1 MAKTSIEWSDQVL
14 NFIEARKD
22 ASTCDPVSAGCR
34 SCFAQV
40 FAKRLK
46 GVEKS
51 KGQTDG
57 LYHTNNETIKV
68 NFEVLD
74 RRLKELPSKPQRV
87 FLESMSD
94 LFHKEIPIGDI
105 ARVMNFCSSY
115 PQHTFLIL
123 TKRYERLQSFI
134 ERYTEYYDEIPENI
148 KFGVS
153 ICDNKDLQMFL
164 DYGSNDID
172 YKFFVSFEPL
182 LEKLNIGYSWGETFL
197 DEVMENL
204 VNHVIV
210 GAETGNRK
218 RPFEE
223 EWALDI
229 LEVARKY
236 NIPFFFKKQYKD
248 GEWTNKLDG
257 KEYLEFPKE
266 D

>member
-74 RRLKELPSKPQRV
+74 RRLKELPKKPQRV

-94 LFHKEIPIGDI
+94 LFHKEIPNEDI
-105 ARVMNFCSSY
+105 AQVLFMLYDY
-115 PQHTFLIL
+115 PQHEFLIL
-123 TKRYERLQSFI
+123 TKRYKRLCEVTYLIDF
-134 ERYTEYYDEIPENI
+134 PEHI
-148 KFGVS
+148 HFGIS
-153 ICDNKDLQMFL
+153 ICDSVDLDL
-164 DYGSNDID
+164 ADIIFEKWN
-172 YKFFVSFEPL
+172 YHHNLFISFEPL
-182 LEKLNIGYSWGETFL
+182 LSYISLGDLSEFFCDYNINWIICGS
-197 DEVMENL
+197 
-204 VNHVIV
+204 
-210 GAETGNRK
+210 ETGNRK

-236 NIPFFFKKQYKD
+236 DIPFFFKKQYKD